1 MLFHLLAVPIG
12 KWHRDGERLLHKVRR
27 YLSDDGQRRARPI
40 KRWELGVEFFPE
52 AGGLGYRQQDGTLWF
67 SPIGGTR
74 AALLPP
80 QMLKIIAAA
89 GEPLPGWPERLPEDW
104 LAHPRRNVRR
114 GQKRPV
120 EVLRAFRD
128 VLTAIN
134 ANYPSLACTANAATA
149 KALRS
154 LAEELRKGGSD
165 IDRHIQCAKR
175 AFSRDKFL
183 KNELAKCIAMA
194 GKDTNEEAR
203 QAQAARLD
211 FLADTAEETREKD
224 PLIVIMPS
232 LDEWYKRLFDK
243 TPTRVWKR
251 GSNALGEEVDE
262 PGGAFPALASALFCE
277 VGLQYT
283 QKSIHSKLGRWL
295 TLQKSVS
302 LRP

>member
-1 MLFHLLAVPIG
+1 MP
-12 KWHRDGERLLHKVRR
+12 
-27 YLSDDGQRRARPI
+27 DDGQRKARPI
-40 KRWELGVEFFPE
+40 KRWELGVDFFPE
-52 AGGLGYRQQDGTLWF
+52 ASGLGYRQQDGTLWL
-67 SPIGGTR
+67 SPVGGRR

-134 ANYPSLACTANAATA
+134 ASYPSLASTANSATA

-154 LAEELRKGGSD
+154 MAEELRKGGSD
-165 IDRHIQCAKR
+165 VDRHLQRAKR
-175 AFSRDKFL
+175 AFSRDQFL
-183 KNELAKCIAMA
+183 RNELAECIAML
-194 GKDTNEEAR
+194 GEDTNEEAR
-203 QAQAARLD
+203 QAHAARLD
-211 FLADTAEETREKD
+211 FLADAAEETREKD
-224 PLIVIMPS
+224 PLMVLLPS
-232 LDEWYKRLFDK
+232 LEEWFVQLFDK
-243 TPTRVWKR
+243 APTRVWKR
-251 GSNALGEEVDE
+251 GSNALGEEADE
-262 PGGAFPALASALFCE
+262 PGGAFPTLASALLCE

-283 QKSIHSKLGRWL
+283 PKSIHSKLGRWR

-302 LRP
+302 LRS